1 MTSVSL
7 AKHPVTKAQTPFGW
21 HVGKTA
27 LSKKAV
33 LSTLMYKSRPE
44 TAKDSQ
50 VRKATGCGRQKHTTR
65 SQSKETVYFISPKS
79 CQDLFSGP

>member
-27 LSKKAV
+27 LSRKAV
-33 LSTLMYKSRPE
+33 LSTLMYKTRPE

-50 VRKATGCGRQKHTTR
+50 VRKATGCGRLRNTLPDP
-65 SQSKETVYFISPKS
+65 SQRKQYTSYH
-79 CQDLFSGP
+79 